1 MSDIT
6 YSPGVLALEL
16 SAGAAPAAYTVS
28 RDQADTLARHI
39 ADDLARL
46 LPSLPKRPGADQ
58 ADLLVLGALYD
69 AAQVL
74 RPGWPLWAQLAE
86 LVQHGQLLQGAFE
99 RRIVAFGAADGVL
112 PAPLA
117 QPQPERV
124 PGALLLLPWTLA
136 ADAATADALGSR
148 MENVFMAS
156 GEAGTA
162 TADFLMRTLGMQLEH
177 ARYLTRHDLCAL
189 TCAQME
195 HAGFSALWQMLEF
208 ALLYPEREG
217 EAETSRGRQLEF
229 RDGQV
234 HCALPRYADWAAA
247 QGQDMDVAE
256 RAQGY
261 AGWLFEL
268 RQCAALLAAHGL
280 ALQVDGGDGDAS
292 LPLQLLAEADP
303 SLPAAQLYAHE
314 ARGLGVVVITA
325 AQVGAQGQERLLAH
339 AWPLD
344 RAGLDAG
351 VAQLAARFDAA
362 PQLLRMGRLG
372 LDAAGAELSVA
383 AAAPSLH

>member
-1 MSDIT
+1 MSEII

-16 SAGAAPAAYTVS
+16 GAGSAPNAHTLS

-46 LPSLPKRPGADQ
+46 LPSLPKHPGADR

-86 LVQHGQLLQGAFE
+86 LVQHGQLLHGAPE
-99 RRIVAFGAADGVL
+99 RRIVAFGSAGGVL
-112 PAPLA
+112 PAPLSP
-117 QPQPERV
+117 PQPERV

-136 ADAATADALGSR
+136 SDEATADALGAR

-217 EAETSRGRQLEF
+217 EAETARGRQLEF

-234 HCALPRYADWAAA
+234 HCALPRYADWVAQ
-247 QGQDMDVAE
+247 QGQGMDAAE
-256 RAQGY
+256 RALGY

-280 ALQVDGGDGDAS
+280 ALQVDGGDGDAA
-292 LPLQLLAEADP
+292 LLLQLLAESDP
-303 SLPAAQLYAHE
+303 ALPAAQLFAHE
-314 ARGLGVVVITA
+314 ARGLGVVVISA
-325 AQVGAQGQERLLAH
+325 AQIGAQGQERLLAH
-339 AWPLD
+339 CWPLD
-344 RAGLDAG
+344 KAGLDAG
-351 VAQLAARFDAA
+351 VAQLAARFGAA
-362 PQLLRMGRLG
+362 PVLVRLGQLG
-372 LDAAGAELSVA
+372 LDAAGEGLSVA